1 MKAYRLGSFLA
12 ATALV
17 SVAPAAY
24 GQRRAVVNIQS
35 TPPGATVRVD
45 DAAPLGRTPLPRA
58 SVTQGAHRLY
68 FSLDGYVPQ
77 HLDINVTARNRPFT
91 VTLVQAGS
99 IYVAADAEGAP
110 IFLDGAPAGTVPG
123 RINGV
128 APGQHIVEIRAEGM
142 QPFRETV
149 TVSSGTVASVSANLR
164 PRVAPTGTVRVVVS
178 NPNGPVP
185 ADLVVLLDGTPLAG
199 TPPASDQVQPGTH
212 IVQVSAN
219 GFRSTRREVIVAAG
233 QVQAL
238 AVDLEPAAATGG
250 TVRVVPP
257 RIQGVQVYLDGEMLD
272 GTPPERGGVSPGRH
286 SVRIS
291 APGRETVTR
300 EIDVTAGQQSVV
312 EITEAQ
318 MPAARG
324 RIVVRSGTP
333 GARVFVDGTDVGA
346 APYEADASLGEH
358 AIVVR
363 AEGHAEQARTCTVA
377 PASPCE
383 LAFTLEARRAPG
395 VLRVAAVSA
404 RGGRPVPNAT
414 VRINDGAPHP
424 IGDIADV
431 PAGEVRVVVEAPN
444 YGAVTQTVV
453 LEPGATQQLNVSLT
467 RTGLS
472 GTDVAR
478 RRAGLST
485 FGAAPL
491 VRGDAAFDGILS
503 YGGMPLE
510 VRATMGF
517 MPFGQLG
524 PFVVD
529 GGIAIRSRLNW
540 WEFEL
545 RSRQGVRLF
554 NDTFAFGLEER
565 FYGALGSSGS
575 NGVGGLVQVNA
586 SAQFN
591 LTSDESV
598 DEEGDTRARVNRF
611 GSFAVTLNLGVE
623 FNSDNLSAGFGP
635 DLTPPTGGNALTLC
649 QNVAPGT
656 DAPALGDG
664 NCTLNTTVRPFLGG
678 VIEFGLGRHLSAF
691 TGLQYY
697 LSNANNRISMQTPEQ
712 IADDNDT
719 RRPVTTS
726 FWDSPIRAVIRA
738 GVTYKF

>member
-1 MKAYRLGSFLA
+1 VKAYTLGSFLA
-12 ATALV
+12 ASALV
-17 SVAPAAY
+17 AIAPAAY
-24 GQRRAVVNIQS
+24 GQRRTNVSIQS

-45 DAAPLGRTPLPRA
+45 DAAPIGRTPLPRA
-58 SVTQGAHRLY
+58 SLTRGAHRLFY
-68 FSLDGYVPQ
+68 SLDGYVPQ
-77 HLDINVTARNRPFT
+77 HLDINVTARNRPFA

-99 IYVAADAEGAP
+99 IYVAADAEGSP
-110 IFLDGAPAGTVPG
+110 IFLDGAPAGNVPG

-149 TVSSGTVASVSANLR
+149 TVSSGSVASVSANLR

-185 ADLVVLLDGTPLAG
+185 ADVQVLLDGTPMTG
-199 TPPASDQVQPGTH
+199 TPPSSDQVQPGTH

-219 GFRSTRREVIVAAG
+219 GFRSTRREVVIAAG

-238 AVDLEPAAATGG
+238 AVDLEAAAATGG
-250 TVRVVPP
+250 TVRVVTPTM
-257 RIQGVQVYLDGEMLD
+257 QGIQVYLDGEILD
-272 GTPPERGGVSPGRH
+272 GTPPQRGGVSPGRH

-318 MPAARG
+318 MAAARG
-324 RIVVRSGTP
+324 RIVVRSATP
-333 GARVFVDGTDVGA
+333 GSRVFVDGTEVGA

-363 AEGHAEQARTCTVA
+363 ADGHAEQARTCSVA
-377 PASPCE
+377 PGSPCE
-383 LAFTLEARRAPG
+383 LAFTLEVQRAPG
-395 VLRVAAVSA
+395 VLRVAAISA

-424 IGDIADV
+424 VGDIANV

-444 YGAVTQTVV
+444 YGPVTQSVV
-453 LEPGATQQLNVSLT
+453 LEPGSTQQLNVSLT
-467 RTGLS
+467 RS
-472 GTDVAR
+472 GPSGGDVAR

-491 VRGDAAFDGILS
+491 VRGDAAFDAIGAF
-503 YGGMPLE
+503 GAMPLE
-510 VRATMGF
+510 VRATLGF

-524 PFVVD
+524 PFLVD
-529 GGIAIRSRLNW
+529 GGIAIRTSLRFY
-540 WEFEL
+540 EFEI

-554 NDTFAFGLEER
+554 NDTFAFGIEER
-565 FYGALGSSGS
+565 FYGALGASGS
-575 NGVGGLVQVNA
+575 NGVGGLLQFNA

-591 LTSDESV
+591 LTSDENV
-598 DEEGDTRARVNRF
+598 DEEGDTRTRVNRF
-611 GSFAVTLNLGVE
+611 GSFAITLNLGVE
-623 FNSDNLSAGFGP
+623 FNSDNLSTGYNP
-635 DLTPPTGGNALTLC
+635 NLTPPGSSNALTLC

-656 DAPALGDG
+656 DALAMGASD
-664 NCTLNTTVRPFLGG
+664 CTLNTTVRPFLGG
-678 VIEFGLGRHLSAF
+678 VIEFGIGRHLSAF
-691 TGLQYY
+691 AGLQYF
-697 LSNANNRISMQTPEQ
+697 LRDANPRVPGQTEAQ
-712 IADDNDT
+712 IGDDNDG

-726 FWDSPIRAVIRA
+726 FWDDAYRAIVRG

>member
-1 MKAYRLGSFLA
+1 MSGS
-12 ATALV
+12 
-17 SVAPAAY
+17 
-24 GQRRAVVNIQS
+24 
-35 TPPGATVRVD
+35 
-45 DAAPLGRTPLPRA
+45 
-58 SVTQGAHRLY
+58 
-68 FSLDGYVPQ
+68 
-77 HLDINVTARNRPFT
+77 
-91 VTLVQAGS
+91 
-99 IYVAADAEGAP
+99 
-110 IFLDGAPAGTVPG
+110 
-123 RINGV
+123 
-128 APGQHIVEIRAEGM
+128 
-142 QPFRETV
+142 
-149 TVSSGTVASVSANLR
+149 
-164 PRVAPTGTVRVVVS
+164 
-178 NPNGPVP
+178 
-185 ADLVVLLDGTPLAG
+185 
-199 TPPASDQVQPGTH
+199 PPASDQVQPGTH

-233 QVQAL
+233 QVQAI
-238 AVDLEPAAATGG
+238 AVDLEAAAATGG

-300 EIDVTAGQQSVV
+300 EIDVTAGQSSVV

-333 GARVFVDGTDVGA
+333 GARVFVDGAEVGA

-395 VLRVAAVSA
+395 VLRVAALSA

-545 RSRQGVRLF
+545 RSRQGLRLF

-565 FYGALGSSGS
+565 FGVSARGAARMRALNVGLGQRGE
-575 NGVGGLVQVNA
+575 VAV
-586 SAQFN
+586 AQ
-591 LTSDESV
+591 
-598 DEEGDTRARVNRF
+598 GAAGPRRATRATPLLGREPRESAREHLPERVGQR
-611 GSFAVTLNLGVE
+611 GSCPQGAQPRRATPAGRARRASPAGRAREPHLRVE
-623 FNSDNLSAGFGP
+623 PRESY
-635 DLTPPTGGNALTLC
+635 
-649 QNVAPGT
+649 
-656 DAPALGDG
+656 
-664 NCTLNTTVRPFLGG
+664 LGG
-678 VIEFGLGRHLSAF
+678 ERGEEVTEGPVRSVFGEFCVLHDGLPARVVGEL
-691 TGLQYY
+691 
-697 LSNANNRISMQTPEQ
+697 
-712 IADDNDT
+712 
-719 RRPVTTS
+719 
-726 FWDSPIRAVIRA
+726 
-738 GVTYKF
+738 